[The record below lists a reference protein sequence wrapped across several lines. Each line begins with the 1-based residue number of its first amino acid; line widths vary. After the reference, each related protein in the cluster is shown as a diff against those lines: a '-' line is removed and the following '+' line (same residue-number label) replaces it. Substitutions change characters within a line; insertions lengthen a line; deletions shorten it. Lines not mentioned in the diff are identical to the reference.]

1 MQSLEMS
8 SSTPISEDDTDR
20 GTEGESTSTRNAITL
35 DEMLSLHVGENGK
48 AQLRH
53 FLLSSMA
60 WVPAV
65 MLTLMSVFT
74 ERTPEWRCTSDD
86 NTLCGIG
93 GNVTDICSLGD
104 DDWEWESKSASVVSE
119 WDLVCNDAWKVTF
132 ADSMFFVGFFF
143 GAGLLGQLADIKGR
157 WVAMYTSLAI
167 AATGAAA
174 SAASL
179 GYWQYLIF
187 KLPIGFGCGGIG
199 VSSFVLSTEP
209 LGAKWRAFLGI
220 ATQYWWAS
228 GICFM
233 SGVAAIMTEW
243 RTLTFFFV
251 FLTGM
256 YAIFSS
262 PLVKESP
269 RWLLISGEVEK
280 AHAILTTYAKVNDK
294 TLPPEGLPPLVSIL
308 ETPSSALK

>member
-8 SSTPISEDDTDR
+8 SSTLISEDDADSGR
-20 GTEGESTSTRNAITL
+20 DGESTSTRNAITL

-86 NTLCGIG
+86 NTLCGVG

-119 WDLVCNDAWKVTF
+119 WDLVCNDAWKVSF

-143 GAGLLGQLADIKGR
+143 GAGFLGQLADIKGR

-233 SGVAAIMTEW
+233 SGVAAIVTEW

-294 TLPPEGLPPLVSIL
+294 TIPPEGLPPLVSTK